1 MSSTNAALQKIV
13 TPNEFSDRRR
23 HQRVRL
29 SLSGRYMLA
38 DHREYPC
45 QTVDMS
51 PGGACVVAPVI
62 GDIGSRVVIYLDHI
76 GRLEGQI
83 VRHTDGGFA
92 AQLRVPSLKRE
103 KLADQLTWLAN
114 RHILGLP
121 EDRRHERI
129 EPISKRSILTLPDGK
144 EVPVRIIDISLS
156 GAAISTEMQPAIG
169 TAVTIGRT
177 KGVVVRHLPDGVA
190 IEFLRL
196 IAEDRFDPGIKL

>member
-1 MSSTNAALQKIV
+1 MSWSNATLHKALRPDDLK
-13 TPNEFSDRRR
+13 DRRR

-29 SLSGRYMLA
+29 SLSGRYMLS

-51 PGGACVVAPVI
+51 PGGVRVIAPVI
-62 GDIGSRVVIYLDHI
+62 GDIGSRVVIYLDHV

-83 VRHTDGGFA
+83 VRHVESGFA
-92 AQLRVPSLKRE
+92 AQLRVPPLKRE

-129 EPISKRSILTLPDGK
+129 EPVSKRAILKLPDGN
-144 EVPVRIIDISLS
+144 EITVRIIDISLS
-156 GAAISTEMQPAIG
+156 GVAINIDTQPELG
-169 TAVTIGRT
+169 TSVTIGRT
-177 KGVVVRHLPDGVA
+177 KGVVIRHFPDGVA
-190 IEFLRL
+190 IEFLRQL
-196 IAEDRFDPGIKL
+196 PEDRFDPGIKL

>member
-1 MSSTNAALQKIV
+1 MSWSNATLHKALRPDDMK
-13 TPNEFSDRRR
+13 DRRR

-29 SLSGRYMLA
+29 SLSGRYMLS

-51 PGGACVVAPVI
+51 PGGVCIIAPVI
-62 GDIGSRVVIYLDHI
+62 GNIGSRVVIYLDHI

-83 VRHTDGGFA
+83 VRHVEGGFA
-92 AQLRVPSLKRE
+92 AQLRVPPLKRE

-129 EPISKRSILTLPDGK
+129 EPVSKRAILTLPDGK
-144 EVPVRIIDISLS
+144 EITVKIIDISLS
-156 GAAISTEMQPAIG
+156 GTAISIEAQPAIG
-169 TAVTIGRT
+169 TSVMIGRT
-177 KGVVVRHLPDGVA
+177 KGVIIRHFPDGVA
-190 IEFLRL
+190 IEFLRQ
-196 IAEDRFDPGIKL
+196 IPEDRFDPGIKL

>member
-1 MSSTNAALQKIV
+1 MSWSNATLQKAFW
-13 TPNEFSDRRR
+13 PDEMKDRRR

-29 SLSGRYMLA
+29 SLSGRYMLS

-51 PGGACVVAPVI
+51 PGGVRVVAPVI

-83 VRHTDGGFA
+83 VRHAEGGFA
-92 AQLRVPSLKRE
+92 AQLRVPPLKRE

-129 EPISKRSILTLPDGK
+129 EPVSKRAVLKLPDGK
-144 EVPVRIIDISLS
+144 EITVRIIDISLS
-156 GAAISTEMQPAIG
+156 GVAIRMDTQPAIG
-169 TAVTIGRT
+169 TSVTIGHT
-177 KGVVVRHLPDGVA
+177 KGVVIRHFADGVA
-190 IEFLRL
+190 IEFLRQ
-196 IAEDRFDPGIKL
+196 IPEDRFDPGIKL